1 MEIFE
6 KRFKSRERELR
17 GLYFSLYDSQ
27 EGYYALVESMRQGYR
42 TRKQSLKEKDLI
54 REKNL
59 RWFLDERMFGVT
71 MYPRHFADGLNG
83 IREKIDY
90 LTELGIT
97 YLHLM
102 PLLKMPYPDNDGGY
116 AIEDFRQVDPKI
128 GTNEDLEKLADALHE
143 KGISLC
149 LDFVVNHTAD
159 SHEWAMRAKAGEKE
173 YQDCYYCYDTREIP
187 DRFEENF
194 HEILPADAP
203 GNFIYSKEMGKWV
216 MSRFYNFQWDLNFHN
231 PKVLQE
237 RMETLMFLANLGA
250 DAIRLDAASG
260 IWKDT
265 EKYNSDPDK
274 ANDIIRM
281 MRIVVEVVCP
291 AVVFKGEILTIPSQV
306 GKYFGTPDRQRCQL
320 LYGANAMA
328 NLWNALA
335 TMDTRMMKESMD
347 QFHALPEN
355 CNYVNYIR
363 CHDDLGWALEPVIER
378 SLMLDPQLHKEY
390 LYTFY
395 EGSFPGSWSRGSL
408 FNFDPVTRE
417 ARSNGRA
424 ASLCGIETALEA
436 GDEQKIQAGV
446 SRLLLLHATGMSL
459 RGYYMIYSGD
469 EVAQLNDYTFESDP
483 QLAKENRNI
492 HRQKFDWD
500 WAEQRKVP
508 GTIQQKVFDG
518 LRHMAQIRRENPCF
532 GASAYVSTWDAPIL
546 PGRQGYSYEK
556 PWEQPVFVVYREY
569 HGDKIYCLSNFSDRA
584 VEVLLPTV
592 DGIYQDL
599 FTGET
604 IYPHNVP
611 LKPWQYRWIKKVHL

>member
-6 KRFKSRERELR
+6 KRFKKLERELR

-27 EGYYALVESMRQGYR
+27 EGYNALVEAMRQGYM
-42 TRKQSLKEKDLI
+42 TRKQSLKELDLE
-54 REKNL
+54 REKNP
-59 RWFLDERMFGVT
+59 RWFLEERMFGVT

-83 IREKIDY
+83 IRENIGY

-128 GTNEDLEKLADALHE
+128 GTNEDLEKLADALHAQ
-143 KGISLC
+143 GISLC
-149 LDFVVNHTAD
+149 LDFVMNHTAD
-159 SHEWAMRAKAGEKE
+159 SHEWAIRAKAGEKE

-237 RMETLMFLANLGA
+237 RMETMMFLANMGA

-265 EKYNSDPDK
+265 ERYNTDAEK

-281 MRIVVEVVCP
+281 MRIVAEVVCP
-291 AVVFKGEILTIPSQV
+291 SVIFKGEILTIPSQV

-328 NLWNALA
+328 NMWNALA
-335 TMDTRMMKESMD
+335 TMDTRMIKASMD

-363 CHDDLGWALEPVIER
+363 CHDDLGWALDPEIER
-378 SLMLDPQLHKEY
+378 SLLMDPQLHKEY

-395 EGSFPGSWSRGSL
+395 EGSFPGSWSKGSL
-408 FNFDPVTRE
+408 FNFNPVTRE

-424 ASLCGIETALEA
+424 GSLCGIETALAE
-436 GDEQKIQAGV
+436 GDAQKVQAGV
-446 SRLLLLHATGMSL
+446 SRLLLLHATGMCL

-469 EVAQLNDYTFESDP
+469 EVAQLNDYTFENDP

-492 HRQKFDWD
+492 HRQPFDWE
-500 WAEQRKVP
+500 WAEQRKVH
-508 GTIQQKVFDG
+508 GTIQNKVFEG
-518 LRHMAQIRRENPCF
+518 LRRMAAIRKENPCF
-532 GASAYVSTWDAPIL
+532 GSSAYVSTWDAPIL
-546 PGRQGYSYEK
+546 PGRMGYSYEK

-569 HGDKIYCLSNFSDRA
+569 HGDKIYCLNNFADRA